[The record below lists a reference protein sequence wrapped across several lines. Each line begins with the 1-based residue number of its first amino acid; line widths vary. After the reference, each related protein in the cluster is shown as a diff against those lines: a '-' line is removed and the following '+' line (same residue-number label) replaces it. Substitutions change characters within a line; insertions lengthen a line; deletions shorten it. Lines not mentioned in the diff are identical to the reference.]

1 MYRICRLDVNKHSG
15 KVIYSKC
22 YDVDYRRLQSA
33 KDKLKE
39 LSGIDAR
46 DILPCLKATS
56 DVFKHFCNEFCDGHA
71 EIAFWTMG
79 STEKELIHG
88 TAEYYSEWFIYT
100 TDRQRYL
107 YEEPVTD
114 LRRYRALESAREY
127 GFNPY
132 EK

>member
-1 MYRICRLDVNKHSG
+1 MYRICRFEVNKHSRR
-15 KVIYSKC
+15 VIYSQC
-22 YDVDYRRLQSA
+22 YDFVYTRLQSA

-39 LSGIDAR
+39 LSGVESR
-46 DILPCLKATS
+46 DILACLNGDTLR
-56 DVFKHFCNEFCDGHA
+56 HFYNEFCDGNA
-71 EIAFWTMG
+71 QFAFWTIG
-79 STEKELIHG
+79 KTKKGPITG

-100 TDRQRYL
+100 TDKQRYL

-114 LRRYRALESAREY
+114 LRRYRAMINADEW